1 MHPATAA
8 WTAAAAAVAIPFTIV
23 DVHCDR
29 HAPEST
35 WSAATRRIF
44 HTDKPLGR
52 ATFLFVVGGTAL
64 AYTDHILNPT
74 P

>member
-35 WSAATRRIF
+35 WSAATRRVF
-44 HTDKPLGR
+44 RTDTRLGR
-52 ATFLFVVGGTAL
+52 AAFLFAVGGSAL
-64 AYTDHILNPT
+64 AYADHILNT
-74 P
+74 